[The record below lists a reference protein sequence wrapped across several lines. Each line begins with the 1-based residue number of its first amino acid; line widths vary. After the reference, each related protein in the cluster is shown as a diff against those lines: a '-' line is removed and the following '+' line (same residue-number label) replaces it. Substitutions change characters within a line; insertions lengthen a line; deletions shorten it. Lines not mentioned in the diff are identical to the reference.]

1 MERTP
6 LAMRTLPA
14 YSRTEE
20 KFNMISHIVG
30 GGFSIVATVLCI
42 VFAALRSDAYAVVS
56 AAVYGVSMITLYA
69 MSSIYHGLP
78 ARLLGKRVL

>member
-6 LAMRTLPA
+6 LAMRTLPT
-14 YSRTEE
+14 YSRAEE

-42 VFAALRSDAYAVVS
+42 VFAALRSDA
-56 AAVYGVSMITLYA
+56 
-69 MSSIYHGLP
+69 
-78 ARLLGKRVL
+78 